1 VECAMDHYQ
10 KESLCFE
17 IEDHFIIQVPGTN
30 QFIVLDQTTRELHYI
45 DYVDKKKLDTLASIR
60 SKLRKETVLP
70 IIKELSDED
79 PESDTIEDNIE
90 DNIEEYNVEEDNVEE
105 DNVEYRKVCLEVQE
119 EHEELEMKEELERVY
134 LPEVKKVVIIDPEYQ
149 DFDTTLAS
157 N

>member
-1 VECAMDHYQ
+1 MECAMDHYK

-60 SKLRKETVLP
+60 SKLRKEKVLP

-79 PESDTIEDNIE
+79 PESDTIEDNLKTASTEIQCDPAIE
-90 DNIEEYNVEEDNVEE
+90 SFDVLINGAGPSGLLLACLLHDKLQTKTE
-105 DNVEYRKVCLEVQE
+105 RK
-119 EHEELEMKEELERVY
+119 K
-134 LPEVKKVVIIDPEYQ
+134 LP
-149 DFDTTLAS
+149 F
-157 N
+157 